1 MKSLSAEHTFESDVS
16 DRSQVLA
23 KLSELAARLHHRLQS
38 AGYEYRV
45 VGVKIR
51 FTHFQTYTRENTLP
65 NHTDDKV
72 TLLSEARNLLR
83 EFEGNNQKV
92 RLIGIRVSD
101 LQPRE
106 IQRKAE
112 GLEAWLQGNLRRLA
126 YRGNGLHVR
135 RLRHSLIRNS
145 RVCCLFL
152 RESICA
158 TGLSCA
164 WYCNSKLSRS

>member
-16 DRSQVLA
+16 DRSLVLL
-23 KLSELAARLHHRLQS
+23 KLSELAERLHRRLQS

-83 EFEGNNQKV
+83 EFEGNKSKSEAD
-92 RLIGIRVSD
+92 RHTRIRPST
-101 LQPRE
+101 
-106 IQRKAE
+106 K
-112 GLEAWLQGNLRRLA
+112 
-126 YRGNGLHVR
+126 
-135 RLRHSLIRNS
+135 RNS
-145 RVCCLFL
+145 
-152 RESICA
+152 
-158 TGLSCA
+158 
-164 WYCNSKLSRS
+164 K